1 MRAVQD
7 GSSTDDT
14 GADRSPRQPR
24 GRAQGGLAARLA
36 ARLGSLLLAAGLV
49 LAPAAAAHATDP
61 VDLGG
66 AYVVDEAGVLSS
78 SQRSE
83 VERAVSDLY
92 DRTQT
97 QLYVVYVPTFTNP
110 SDHTAWGDALTE
122 RNQIDSD
129 AIVLSV
135 AVDDRI
141 ADIQQ
146 TNETALSRGDV
157 ESAYQDDAVPQLRNG
172 DWAGAAVALADGL
185 VQTQAPADLTWLW
198 VLLLVV
204 VVGLVVVVVVV
215 RTRNK
220 RRTAEAERAQQASLA
235 GLERKAGGALVTID
249 DELRTAEQEVGFA
262 SAQFGE
268 DAAKPFAEAVA
279 AAKRSVRQAFSY
291 QQQLDDEVPDSPQ
304 QRAQWAND
312 IIAICERAHA
322 SIEEQTEAFD
332 RLRALEDGVEDAA
345 TALASAVAAAPA
357 DLDAARRALERVR
370 GQYTGRTLATVS
382 DNVAQADQVLGFATE
397 RSQAATAAIAAGD
410 KGEAVIAVRDAQ
422 HALAQVQQLTTSATG
437 AERTFSEAS
446 ARAEAMR
453 VDIEGDVA
461 AARAMRSADPALAG
475 AVTRADTVLRQ
486 GLDPRDPI
494 AAVDVLTRANTDID
508 AALAAAR
515 GAQEQRQRAQR
526 ALDDALRDAR
536 ARISQARDFI
546 SVRRGG
552 VGTTARTRLS
562 EAERAL
568 DDAVDLAAT
577 DPASAVQAARAA
589 EQYAAAAMDAANDD
603 MGGWPGQGGGGG
615 NGAQLGGLVT
625 GIVLGGLLGGRGG
638 SFGGG
643 SFGGGGFG
651 GGGFGGSGGGFGGG
665 DGGGGGGGGFS
676 GGGRF

>member
-1 MRAVQD
+1 M
-7 GSSTDDT
+7 
-14 GADRSPRQPR
+14 
-24 GRAQGGLAARLA
+24 
-36 ARLGSLLLAAGLV
+36 LLAAGLV
-49 LAPAAAAHATDP
+49 ITPTAAAHATDP

-66 AYVVDEAGVLSS
+66 AYVVDEAGALSS
-78 SQRSE
+78 GQRTQ
-83 VERAVSDLY
+83 VERAVQDLY

-110 SDHTAWGDALTE
+110 TDHAAWGDALME

-146 TNETALSRGDV
+146 TNATALSSSDV
-157 ESAYQDDAVPQLRNG
+157 ESAYQQDAVPQLRDG

-185 VQTQAPADLTWLW
+185 VSSQAPPDLTWLW

-204 VVGLVVVVVVV
+204 VVGAVVAVMVI

-220 RRTAEAERAQQASLA
+220 RRTAEAARAQEASLA
-235 GLERKAGGALVTID
+235 GLERKAGAALVTID

-262 SAQFGE
+262 TAQFGE
-268 DAAKPFAEAVA
+268 DAAKPFAAAVA
-279 AAKRSVRQAFSY
+279 TAKRNVRQAFSY

-304 QRAQWAND
+304 QRAQWANQ
-312 IIAICERAHA
+312 IVAICEQAHA
-322 SIEEQTEAFD
+322 SIDEQTEAFD
-332 RLRALEDGVEDAA
+332 HLRSLEDGVEDAS
-345 TALASAVAAAPA
+345 TALASAVAAAPVE
-357 DLDAARRALERVR
+357 LDAARRALDRVR
-370 GQYTGRTLATVS
+370 GSYGGRTLATVS
-382 DNVAQADQVLGFATE
+382 DNVDQAEQVLGYATE
-397 RSQAATAAIAAGD
+397 RSQAATAAIASGD

-422 HALAQVQQLTTSATG
+422 HALAQVQQLTASATG
-437 AERTFSEAS
+437 AERTF
-446 ARAEAMR
+446 AEATTRVQAMR
-453 VDIEGDVA
+453 ADIEGDVA
-461 AARAMRSADPALAG
+461 AARSMRSGDPALAA

-486 GLDPRDPI
+486 GSDPRDPI
-494 AAVDVLTRANTDID
+494 AAVDALTKANTEID

-515 GAQEQRQRAQR
+515 GAQEQQQRARR

-546 SVRRGG
+546 SLRRGA

-568 DDAVDLAAT
+568 DDAVDLAT
-577 DPASAVQAARAA
+577 SDPARALGAARAA

-603 MGGWPGQGGGGG
+603 MGGWPGQGGGG

-638 SFGGG
+638 SYGGG

-651 GGGFGGSGGGFGGG
+651 GGGGFSGGGGFGG
-665 DGGGGGGGGFS
+665 GGGGGGGGFS

>member
-1 MRAVQD
+1 MRAVHD
-7 GSSTDDT
+7 GSTTDDP
-14 GADRSPRQPR
+14 ADRRQPR
-24 GRAQGGLAARLA
+24 RPRRRSTPSTRVGRSA
-36 ARLGSLLLAAGLV
+36 ARLGALLLAAGLV

-66 AYVVDEAGVLSS
+66 AYVVDEANVLSS
-78 SQRSE
+78 SQRTQ
-83 VERAVSDLY
+83 VERAVQDLY
-92 DRTQT
+92 DKTQT

-110 SDHTAWGDALTE
+110 SDHTAWGDAVME

-129 AIVLSV
+129 SIVLSV

-146 TNETALSRGDV
+146 TNTTALSESDV
-157 ESAYQDDAVPQLRNG
+157 QTAYQDDAVPKLRNG

-185 VQTQAPADLTWLW
+185 VTTQAPPDLTWLW

-204 VVGLVVVVVVV
+204 VVGLVVVVLVI

-220 RRTAEAERAQQASLA
+220 RRTAAAERAQQESLA
-235 GLERKAGGALVTID
+235 GLERKAGAALVTID
-249 DELRTAEQEVGFA
+249 DELHTAEQEVGFA

-268 DAAKPFAEAVA
+268 DAAKPFAQAVA
-279 AAKRSVRQAFSY
+279 AAQQSVRQAFSY

-304 QRAQWAND
+304 QRAQWANQ
-312 IIAICERAHA
+312 IIAICEQAHA
-322 SIEEQTEAFD
+322 SIDEQTEAFD
-332 RLRALEDGVEDAA
+332 RLRSLEDGVEDAA
-345 TALASAVAAAPA
+345 ASLATAVAAAPVE
-357 DLDAARRALERVR
+357 LDAARRALERVR
-370 GQYTGRTLATVS
+370 GSYGGRTLATVS
-382 DNVAQADQVLGFATE
+382 DNVEQAQQVLGYATE
-397 RSQAATAAIAAGD
+397 RSQAATAALAAGD
-410 KGEAVIAVRDAQ
+410 KGQAVVAVRDAQ
-422 HALAQVQQLTTSATG
+422 HALAQVQQLTASATG
-437 AERTFSEAS
+437 AERAFAEAA

-461 AARAMRSADPALAG
+461 AARSMRSADPALAS

-486 GLDPRDPI
+486 GIDPRDPI
-494 AAVDVLTRANTDID
+494 AAVDALTKANTDID

-515 GAQEQRQRAQR
+515 GAQEQQQRAQR

-536 ARISQARDFI
+536 ARINQARDFI
-546 SVRRGG
+546 SMRRGA

-568 DDAVDLAAT
+568 GDAVDLATT

-603 MGGWPGQGGGGG
+603 MGGWPGQGGGG

-651 GGGFGGSGGGFGGG
+651 GGGFGDGGGGGFGGG
-665 DGGGGGGGGFS
+665 GDGGGGGFS